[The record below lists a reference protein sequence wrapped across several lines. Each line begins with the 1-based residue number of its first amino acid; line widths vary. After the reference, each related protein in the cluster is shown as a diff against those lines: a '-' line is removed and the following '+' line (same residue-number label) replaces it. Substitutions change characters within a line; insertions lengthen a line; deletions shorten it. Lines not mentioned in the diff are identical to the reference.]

1 MFAINLSNNDAQIIR
16 QLLKDKHDELLAQ
29 SRQASRDGETLVA
42 MVILEQA
49 QHVED
54 LMNILKLNI
63 EYAQRS
69 E

>member
-1 MFAINLSNNDAQIIR
+1 MFAINLSINDAQIIR
-16 QLLKDKHDELLAQ
+16 QLLEDRHDQLLNE
-29 SRQASRDGETLVA
+29 SRQASRDGEPLVS

-49 QHVED
+49 QHVND
-54 LMNILKLNI
+54 LMDILKMNI